1 VVKTPLPPAL
11 VEPAAPPREPWFFE
25 TLFKEYVIDV
35 LRDIKDGI
43 IEVATDIYVFI
54 RDYHKPVPLTP
65 LESLLKRH
73 EAIQTKYD
81 GITKKYWDTNSHL
94 LDDNEVFLQ
103 IYGSRVG
110 VANKGFEVL
119 GGRLKRKCSI
129 FNIQNMVT
137 E

>member
-1 VVKTPLPPAL
+1 
-11 VEPAAPPREPWFFE
+11 
-25 TLFKEYVIDV
+25 
-35 LRDIKDGI
+35 
-43 IEVATDIYVFI
+43 VFI
-54 RDYHKPVPLTP
+54 RDYNKPVPPTP
-65 LESLLKRH
+65 LESLLARH

-137 E
+137 EQTMVALRINYIRNYMSQVVKVMFDAHL